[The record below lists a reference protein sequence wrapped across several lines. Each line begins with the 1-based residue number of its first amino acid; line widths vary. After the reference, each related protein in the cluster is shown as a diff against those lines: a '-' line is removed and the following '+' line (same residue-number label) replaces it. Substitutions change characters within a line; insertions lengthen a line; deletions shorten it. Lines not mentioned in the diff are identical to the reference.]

1 MMAQEIMKHT
11 MSHSIININA
21 KIQNKILADRSQQYI
36 QRTIPCDQGRF
47 IPGILLEKLLID

>member
-11 MSHSIININA
+11 MSHSIINIT